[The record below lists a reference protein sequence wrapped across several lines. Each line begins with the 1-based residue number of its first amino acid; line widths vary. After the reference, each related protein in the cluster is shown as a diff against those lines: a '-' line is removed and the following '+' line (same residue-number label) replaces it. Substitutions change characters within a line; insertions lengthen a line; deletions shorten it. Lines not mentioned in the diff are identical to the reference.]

1 MLDLD
6 TLNRDQLKAVLTTEG
21 PLLVLAGAGSGKTRV
36 ITYRLAH
43 MIQKGVHPRNIL
55 CVTFTNKAA
64 FEMRERARNLAG
76 KGVKGT
82 TISTF
87 HALGVKILKLFY
99 EAVGLKKGF
108 TICDAGEQ
116 VGTIRRILRDLRI
129 DDKRFDAKR
138 VQALISHCKNASVDA
153 EMYRAQGGRFLPGQ
167 ASHDPL
173 GDDEEDYRVAAIEA
187 YEKYE
192 SAMRLQNVVDFDDL
206 LLLTVKLLEKN
217 EQVRTRLQNRWRY
230 VMIDEYQDT
239 NGAQLSLVRLI
250 AGERRNLC
258 VVGDDDQSIY
268 GWRGADV
275 ANILSFEKH
284 FEGAE
289 VVMLQTNYRSTAC
302 ILEVAN
308 FIIAKNTDR
317 YPKRLKPAG
326 DHGKAVKIV
335 AMDDED
341 VEAEEVANAML
352 SLIAAGQGPGQMA
365 VLYRS
370 NVQSRPVELALR
382 ANQIPYR
389 VVGGMDLFDRKE
401 IKDTMAY
408 LKFLTNEE
416 DEQSLRRII
425 NYPPRGIGDT
435 TLKKIDAWAREEGLS
450 LWQGLLKA
458 DLIHG
463 LSVRGVDA
471 VGDFVAMF
479 KEHRKLLGRRKASTI
494 AKKLI
499 EASTIEKAVFGST
512 DNVTLAGRRVAN
524 VREIVRQV
532 ERYETRIKAKKN
544 RKALAEGAELEPEQA
559 ADELDELDDDM
570 EDLEGASLD
579 GFLRELALGGWQDG
593 SSKEE
598 RDDQVVLSTI
608 HASKGL
614 EWPFVFLVGVEEE
627 LLPHRRTIEGEG
639 EISEERRLA
648 YVAVTRA
655 KRLLTVSYVRHR
667 NRFGQLVPRERSRF
681 LDDLPEEYV
690 ESREGDMKEERTEEE
705 KQAIEDA
712 WRAKIRAQLGIK

>member
-6 TLNRDQLKAVLTTEG
+6 TLNREQLQAVLTTEG

-43 MIQKGVHPRNIL
+43 LLQKGVNPKNIL

-64 FEMRERARNLAG
+64 FEMRERAHKLAG
-76 KGVKGT
+76 KGVRGA

-87 HALGVKILKLFY
+87 HALGVKILKLFH
-99 EAVGLKKGF
+99 EDVGLKKGF

-116 VGTIRRILRDLRI
+116 IGTIRRILRELRI
-129 DDKRFDAKR
+129 DDKRFDAGR
-138 VQALISHCKNASVDA
+138 VQNLISHCKNASVDA
-153 EMYRAQGGRFLPGQ
+153 EMYRAQGGHFLPGQ
-167 ASHDPL
+167 AHYDPL
-173 GDDEEDYRVAAIEA
+173 GDDEDYRVAAIEA

-192 SAMRLQNVVDFDDL
+192 AALRLQNVVDFDDL
-206 LLLTVKLLEKN
+206 LLLTVKLLQKN
-217 EQVRTRLQNRWRY
+217 ERVRDRLQARWRY

-239 NGAQLSLVRLI
+239 NGAQLSLVRQI
-250 AGERRNLC
+250 AGARRNLC

-308 FIIAKNTDR
+308 AIIHKNTDR

-326 DHGKAVKIV
+326 DHGKAVRIA

-341 VEAEEVANAML
+341 VEAEEVANAIL
-352 SLIAAGQGPGQMA
+352 GLIAAGKGPGEMS

-408 LKFLTNEE
+408 LKVLNNEE

-435 TLKKIDAWAREEGLS
+435 TLSKIDVWARERGQS
-450 LWQGLLKA
+450 LWQGLVQA
-458 DLIHG
+458 DKIDG
-463 LSVRGVDA
+463 VSIRGVDA
-471 VGDFVAMF
+471 VGEFVSMI
-479 KEHRKLLGRRKASTI
+479 KSHRRLIGRRKVSTI
-494 AKKLI
+494 ARKMI
-499 EASTIEKAVFGST
+499 EASGVEKAVFGST
-512 DNVTLAGRRVAN
+512 DNATLASRRVDN
-524 VREIVRQV
+524 IREIIRQV
-532 ERYETRIKAKKN
+532 ERYETRIKAKLN
-544 RKALAEGAELEPEQA
+544 RQSLEEQVEEAQDVPQEPHDALDDA
-559 ADELDELDDDM
+559 LDEELI
-570 EDLEGASLD
+570 EDTHGASLD

-598 RDDQVVLSTI
+598 RGRSGGALDHPRFQGAGVALRVPCRGRGGAAPAQA
-608 HASKGL
+608 HARGGRGDLGGAAAGL
-614 EWPFVFLVGVEEE
+614 RGG
-627 LLPHRRTIEGEG
+627 HSRQAAAG
-639 EISEERRLA
+639 
-648 YVAVTRA
+648 
-655 KRLLTVSYVRHR
+655 
-667 NRFGQLVPRERSRF
+667 GQLH
-681 LDDLPEEYV
+681 
-690 ESREGDMKEERTEEE
+690 KEPDPFWSAGPPGALE
-705 KQAIEDA
+705 IF
-712 WRAKIRAQLGIK
+712 G